1 MTKIYEKVKVIF
13 QMQTLLHTCDI
24 WRPSHL
30 SATLREANLFFC
42 SPEIILSVKQE
53 LRSGWFEPISRD
65 GFSRCAVCTALGE
78 GAVLPL
84 RPQGAAPALSILHQ
98 APPSYWS
105 TRSRDQMEASH
116 WPRTSAGPQP
126 RPLTGREL
134 SKADI
139 RTSKGKDKQLVWH
152 PGTCQMVFRIT
163 AFTTFGKKCFTLIDT
178 FYDLTTNMHMSGFPM
193 QTSNQPSS
201 VWVFCQ
207 NRPSALN

>member
-1 MTKIYEKVKVIF
+1 MTLNNLSRPPTLHQTFNVIV
-13 QMQTLLHTCDI
+13 
-24 WRPSHL
+24 S
-30 SATLREANLFFC
+30 FFC
-42 SPEIILSVKQE
+42 QPARTGDLVNLHGDQE
-53 LRSGWFEPISRD
+53 RW
-65 GFSRCAVCTALGE
+65 FSRCAVCTAAAAGE

-98 APPSYWS
+98 ALPSHWS
-105 TRSRDQMEASH
+105 SWSPDQIEASH
-116 WPRTSAGPQP
+116 WSRASAGPQP

-163 AFTTFGKKCFTLIDT
+163 ASTTFGKKCLTLIDT